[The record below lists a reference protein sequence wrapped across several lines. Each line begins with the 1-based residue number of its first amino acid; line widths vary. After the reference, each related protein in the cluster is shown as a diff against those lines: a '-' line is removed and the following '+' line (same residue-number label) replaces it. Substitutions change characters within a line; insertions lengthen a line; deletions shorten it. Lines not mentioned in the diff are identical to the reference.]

1 MGAYQLLKES
11 AFQLFWYDGESKNQI
26 IFAFGWA

>member
-11 AFQLFWYDGESKNQI
+11 AFQLFWYGESKNQI